1 MKWSLIENEKDIA
14 FLDYAKANHI
24 EDDCTFQSYTLDHI
38 LKYYPKDNFRTCID
52 AGASYGFLSAGFA
65 KHFESVECFE
75 VSPSVFPMLRL
86 NMKNFSNINLY
97 NIALYDKPG
106 LLNFIQEQQS
116 GTSRLLK
123 SYELNK
129 FKNKISVK
137 SRDLD
142 SFKFSNVDLLKIDVE
157 GSESKVLLGAR
168 KTIESSRPVIFIEM
182 DLRRGPE
189 SDNNRKKIMEYFRS
203 IKYELVDVRFRDFLY
218 IPSEDYL

>member
-1 MKWSLIENEKDIA
+1 MKWSLVENEKDKA
-14 FLDYAKANHI
+14 FLDYAKFNHI
-24 EDDCTFQSYTLDHI
+24 EDECSFQGQTLDHI

-52 AGASYGFLSAGFA
+52 VGASYGFLSAGFV
-65 KHFESVECFE
+65 KHFESVESFE
-75 VSPSVFPMLRL
+75 ASPIVFPMLRF

-97 NIALYDKPG
+97 NVALYDKPG
-106 LLNFIQEQQS
+106 TLNFIQEQQS

-123 SYELNK
+123 PYELNI

-142 SFKFSNVDLLKIDVE
+142 SFKFSNVDMLKIDVE
-157 GSESKVLLGAR
+157 GSENKVLLGAR

-182 DLRRGPE
+182 DLRRSPE

-203 IKYELVDVRFRDFLY
+203 IKYELVDVRYRDFLY